1 MFGTTI
7 SFLRSQRFRRARWLP
22 RTAKRLPGCCTCGAL
37 LAARHVRG
45 ARCRV
50 LSALAS
56 ILQGHAR
63 TFSAAVS
70 STTRAALK
78 ASTYSLHRRRS
89 LLNAPA
95 CGHRSASTPFNGN
108 DATPRPCA
116 GPSPECTSQ
125 GLNETCDSSG
135 PLSTA
140 PPLAGAPPAMELA
153 VVAGPAVG
161 AGEAGRARG
170 RRSRCASG
178 AQGQH
183 SSPSAVS
190 FPDGAADAECQ
201 RNAPPLCAK

>member
-1 MFGTTI
+1 MA
-7 SFLRSQRFRRARWLP
+7 SRDREALARLLHLRRA
-22 RTAKRLPGCCTCGAL
+22 AGS
-37 LAARHVRG
+37 AAREG
-45 ARCRV
+45 GRCRV

-56 ILQGHAR
+56 TLQGHAR

-95 CGHRSASTPFNGN
+95 CGHRFASTPFNAN
-108 DATPRPCA
+108 DATPIPCA
-116 GPSPECTSQ
+116 GPPPECTQ

-135 PLSTA
+135 PWSTA
-140 PPLAGAPPAMELA
+140 PPLAAGPPAMELA

-161 AGEAGRARG
+161 AGEAGRVRG
-170 RRSRCASG
+170 RPSRCACCRGARG

-201 RNAPPLCAK
+201 RNAPPSCAK